1 MNTVIKKATR
11 FIVLGL
17 CFFLPKERRLRM
29 DRWLRGREEYRKL
42 EKADLVVISFGKS
55 GRTWLRVMMSR
66 FYTFKH
72 GLNEHLLVGFDNLH
86 RKNKAIPKMFFSHDN
101 YLKDYTGNT
110 DSKADFY
117 DSNVI
122 LLVRNPL
129 DVAVSQFFQWK
140 YRMRPGKKALNDY
153 PEHGSDI
160 SIYDFVMH
168 PGVLPK
174 IIDYCNLWATE
185 SSKIKSL
192 HIVRYEDM
200 RTNTA
205 DVLAGIINFVGTSHT
220 DTEIEEAVGFSSIEN
235 MRSKEEKGSFR
246 LSGSR
251 MMAKDKS
258 NPNSYK
264 VRKAKVG
271 GYSDYFDAEQ
281 IKIMQAMVNERLE
294 PVFGYHFNAEIV
306 RHQI

>member
-1 MNTVIKKATR
+1 
-11 FIVLGL
+11 
-17 CFFLPKERRLRM
+17 
-29 DRWLRGREEYRKL
+29 
-42 EKADLVVISFGKS
+42 
-55 GRTWLRVMMSR
+55 
-66 FYTFKH
+66 
-72 GLNEHLLVGFDNLH
+72 
-86 RKNKAIPKMFFSHDN
+86 MFFSHDN

-110 DSKADFY
+110 DTKADFY

-122 LLVRNPL
+122 LLVRHPL

-185 SSKIKSL
+185 SSRIKSL

-200 RTNTA
+200 RANTA
-205 DVLAGIINFVGTSHT
+205 DVLAGIISFVGTPHT
-220 DTEIEEAVGFSSIEN
+220 DTEIEEAVEFSSVEN

-258 NPNSYK
+258 NPNSFK

-271 GYSDYFDAEQ
+271 GYRDYFDDQQ
-281 IKIMQAMVNERLE
+281 IKTMQDMVNERLD
-294 PVFGYHFNAEIV
+294 PVFDYHFNSDEAA
-306 RHQI
+306 QS